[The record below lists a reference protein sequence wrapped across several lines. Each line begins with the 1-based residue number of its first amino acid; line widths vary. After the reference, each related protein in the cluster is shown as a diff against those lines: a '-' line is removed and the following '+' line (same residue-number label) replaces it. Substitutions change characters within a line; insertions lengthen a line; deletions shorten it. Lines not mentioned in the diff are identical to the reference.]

1 MTVLCGV
8 ILFPGH
14 AWSDDVNNLSR
25 DAVGD
30 LNAPSVKAGDFP
42 GAIQLPGTYVYARDG
57 EALLI
62 SNDANEEMAPA
73 QTEIQAK
80 TQAELQ
86 GPSSV
91 ESMLLQDQAIS
102 EPALAPRW
110 ARELTRPYFDFKQDL
125 QDRHDLAI
133 GGDYNL
139 LYQHADNS
147 PGEDNAAGGVIRFFG
162 AWTATGKGT
171 PDTGSLVFKV
181 ENRHRF
187 LSDIAPSSLAQ
198 EIGYSGLT
206 AITFSDAGSIL
217 TNLYWRQSF
226 KSNKFAFVAGVVDA
240 TDYVV
245 TYALVNP
252 WTDFSNYVFSTNPTI
267 AVPDQGLGAAV
278 RFNLS
283 ENYYFTAGV
292 ADANGDPTDPMN
304 SFDTFFG
311 DREYFKHIELGWAGS
326 WEKRFT
332 DNIHLAAW
340 HVDERKDAGL
350 PSGQGLTLSFSRSIV
365 GERWVPFLRLGYS
378 DGGGGVFYE
387 RLLSTG
393 FGYHPAS
400 RSDDILGIGLSW
412 ARPSAET
419 YGTSLSDQYTS
430 ELYYRYQLTKLVSI
444 TPDIQYLVNPALNP
458 DEGNVLVVGLRGRLS
473 F

>member
-1 MTVLCGV
+1 MNKKCRKL
-8 ILFPGH
+8 LFCQCF
-14 AWSDDVNNLSR
+14 L
-25 DAVGD
+25 
-30 LNAPSVKAGDFP
+30 LFQFY
-42 GAIQLPGTYVYARDG
+42 GAYVYAQDS
-57 EALLI
+57 EAMLRN
-62 SNDANEEMAPA
+62 SGTNEE
-73 QTEIQAK
+73 TSSVR
-80 TQAELQ
+80 TELQ

-102 EPALAPRW
+102 EPALTPRW
-110 ARELTRPYFDFKQDL
+110 ARELTRPYFTFKQDL
-125 QDRHDLAI
+125 QDRRNLAI

-139 LYQHADNS
+139 LYQHAGNS
-147 PGEDNAAGGVIRFFG
+147 PGEDNATGGVIRFFG

-240 TDYVV
+240 TDYVA

-267 AVPDQGLGAAV
+267 AVPNQGLGAAV

-332 DNIHLAAW
+332 DNIHLTAW
-340 HVDERKDAGL
+340 HVDESKDAGL
-350 PSGQGLTLSFSRSIV
+350 SSGHGLAFSFSRSIN
-365 GERWVPFLRLGYS
+365 ERWLPFLRLGYS

-412 ARPSAET
+412 DRPSIET
-419 YGTSLSDQYTS
+419 YGAALNDEYTA
-430 ELYYRYQLTKLVSI
+430 ELYYRYQLTQLFSI
-444 TPDIQYLVNPALNP
+444 TPDLQYLVNPALDP

>member
-1 MTVLCGV
+1 MNKKYRKLLFCQCFLLFQFFGV
-8 ILFPGH
+8 
-14 AWSDDVNNLSR
+14 
-25 DAVGD
+25 
-30 LNAPSVKAGDFP
+30 
-42 GAIQLPGTYVYARDG
+42 YVYAQDA
-57 EALLI
+57 EAMLRN
-62 SNDANEEMAPA
+62 SETNEETSSAR
-73 QTEIQAK
+73 T
-80 TQAELQ
+80 ELQ

-102 EPALAPRW
+102 EPALTPRW
-110 ARELTRPYFDFKQDL
+110 ARELTRPYFTFKQDL
-125 QDRHDLAI
+125 QDRRNLAI

-139 LYQHADNS
+139 LYQHAGNS

-240 TDYVV
+240 TDYVA

-267 AVPDQGLGAAV
+267 AVPNQGLGAAV

-332 DNIHLAAW
+332 DNLHLTAW
-340 HVDERKDAGL
+340 HVDENKDAGL
-350 PSGQGLTLSFSRSIV
+350 SSGHGMAFSISRSKN
-365 GERWVPFLRLGYS
+365 ERWLPFLRLGYS

-430 ELYYRYQLTKLVSI
+430 ELYYRYQLTQLVSI

-458 DEGNVLVVGLRGRLS
+458 DEKNVVVVGLRGRLS